1 MIQIDS
7 FSAAWYNEFD
17 RKPQRDWE
25 RRTDMKAQ
33 LFGIALLGMGCFFL
47 LLSDG
52 YSAVLSALG
61 MLAGGLGVC
70 VSIVSLFF
78 QD

>member
-1 MIQIDS
+1 
-7 FSAAWYNEFD
+7 
-17 RKPQRDWE
+17 
-25 RRTDMKAQ
+25 MKAQ

-47 LLSDG
+47 LLASP
-52 YSAVLSALG
+52 YSTVLYALG

-78 QD
+78 KD

>member
-1 MIQIDS
+1 
-7 FSAAWYNEFD
+7 
-17 RKPQRDWE
+17 
-25 RRTDMKAQ
+25 MKAQ

-70 VSIVSLFF
+70 VSIAGLFF
-78 QD
+78 KD